1 MNKETMEKI
10 SQIAKL
16 ACELTNDDLIESNIP
31 VAMVR
36 LFGHCALFEIY
47 IFENGWQMG
56 VKPTYKV
63 SYYVDIEPMLDSK
76 LDEIIAEMN
85 RLCEIKAKML
95 NKEEF

>member
-16 ACELTNDDLIESNIP
+16 ACKLTNDDLLESNIP
-31 VAMVR
+31 VAMVSV
-36 LFGHCALFEIY
+36 FGHCALLEINL
-47 IFENGWQMG
+47 FENGWHSMA
-56 VKPTYKV
+56 KPTHHYAC
-63 SYYVDIEPMLDSK
+63 YYDADPE

-85 RLCEIKAKML
+85 RLCEIKAKIL